1 MKEKELINISIESDI
16 KAAVEEIFEQFG
28 ITKSEAVELFYRQI
42 ALTRD
47 IPFVHRDLNKETIEA
62 IEELQS
68 KEGLTTYETFSELR
82 QDLGV

>member
-16 KAAVEEIFEQFG
+16 KAAVEEIFKQFG
-28 ITKSEAVELFYRQI
+28 ITKSEAVELFYRQV
-42 ALTRD
+42 ALTKN
-47 IPFVHRDLNKETIEA
+47 IPFVHKNLNKKTIEA

-68 KEGLTTYETFSELR
+68 KEGLTTYETFSGLR

>member
-28 ITKSEAVELFYRQI
+28 ITKSEAVELFYRQV
-42 ALTRD
+42 ALTRN

-68 KEGLTTYETFSELR
+68 KENLTTYERFSELR